1 MTATLVSSK
10 GPLAVTVVSENATK
24 WDSCAGNNSGSS
36 LSISDSDIKDFVGIN
51 ASWSNGLWGCVCF
64 SNGSLRSHA
73 VVFRCALASR
83 CGLNCDCS
91 RAVLSEACPSVST
104 CQPGINE
111 RFCIVH
117 PTMLQKKASPS
128 ARKIRFMRKS
138 WLVCRQGNTTK
149 TLSDSMSR
157 NSENRGPRSV
167 DYFNGKGIALFDQR
181 YQLDAFGN
189 LAKAGVLTV
198 EMSG

>member
-1 MTATLVSSK
+1 
-10 GPLAVTVVSENATK
+10 
-24 WDSCAGNNSGSS
+24 
-36 LSISDSDIKDFVGIN
+36 
-51 ASWSNGLWGCVCF
+51 
-64 SNGSLRSHA
+64 
-73 VVFRCALASR
+73 
-83 CGLNCDCS
+83 
-91 RAVLSEACPSVST
+91 
-104 CQPGINE
+104 
-111 RFCIVH
+111 
-117 PTMLQKKASPS
+117 MLQKKASPS

>member
-1 MTATLVSSK
+1 MRRSGIRAPAT
-10 GPLAVTVVSENATK
+10 TVVQACPFPIQTSKILSESMHHGAT
-24 WDSCAGNNSGSS
+24 D
-36 LSISDSDIKDFVGIN
+36 
-51 ASWSNGLWGCVCF
+51 LWGCVCF
-64 SNGSLRSHA
+64 SNGSLRPHA